1 MNDKDLLFYYLQ
13 QKFSE
18 KNIQTKVVL
27 DQINSLARRIELNNI
42 DNGDIYLSLKK

>member
-27 DQINSLARRIELNNI
+27 DQINNLARRIEKNN
-42 DNGDIYLSLKK
+42 LKNKTLY